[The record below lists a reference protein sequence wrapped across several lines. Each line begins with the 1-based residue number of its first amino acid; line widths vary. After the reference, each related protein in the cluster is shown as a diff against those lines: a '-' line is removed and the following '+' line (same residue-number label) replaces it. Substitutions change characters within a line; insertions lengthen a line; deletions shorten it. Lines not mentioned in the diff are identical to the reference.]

1 MPCLLRAADECGC
14 VVWTLYIFRG
24 LTEELLV
31 VESVGKV
38 FRRFQ
43 IPSSF
48 SLSNSR
54 VLGTFQ
60 TSGCV
65 DETPT
70 VHWVF
75 PGNKSTHMLST
86 APAKWPADCSLLLL
100 IGGGY

>member
-1 MPCLLRAADECGC
+1 MPCLLRAA
-14 VVWTLYIFRG
+14 VVMWILYIFKG
-24 LTEELLV
+24 LTEEFLV

-38 FRRFQ
+38 FRRFH
-43 IPSSF
+43 ILSSF

-65 DETPT
+65 DGTPT
-70 VHWVF
+70 VHWAF
-75 PGNKSTHMLST
+75 PGNKSTHMPLT